1 MVACLINRAKNEGQI
16 SVVIPNILNDG
27 LLILQYA
34 DDTTIFMDQARN
46 MKLLIAFE
54 QMFGLNINYQK
65 GEVFCFGHAK
75 DHELQ
80 YEQLF
85 GCRKGTYPFRYLG
98 IPVHF
103 RKLYNSD
110 WKIIEERIEKKLSC
124 WKGKYLSVGGRL
136 VLITPVLTSLS
147 MFMLSFFE
155 VPKGVLEKIEYFR
168 SSLFCQNDNQGKK
181 YT

>member
-1 MVACLINRAKNEGQI
+1 MLACLINRAKNEGQI

-34 DDTTIFMDQARN
+34 DDTTLFMDQARN

-65 GEVFCFGHAK
+65 SEVFCFAHAK
-75 DHELQ
+75 DHKLQ

-85 GCRKGTYPFRYLG
+85 GCRKGSYLFRYLG

-110 WKIIEERIEKKLSC
+110 WKIIEERIKK
-124 WKGKYLSVGGRL
+124 
-136 VLITPVLTSLS
+136 
-147 MFMLSFFE
+147 
-155 VPKGVLEKIEYFR
+155 
-168 SSLFCQNDNQGKK
+168 N
-181 YT
+181 

>member
-85 GCRKGTYPFRYLG
+85 GCRKGSYPFRYLG

-110 WKIIEERIEKKLSC
+110 WKKIEERIEKKIEL
-124 WKGKYLSVGGRL
+124 LERQVPIGGGQ
-136 VLITPVLTSLS
+136 I
-147 MFMLSFFE
+147 
-155 VPKGVLEKIEYFR
+155 GVNN
-168 SSLFCQNDNQGKK
+168 SSSYKPLDVYAFLF
-181 YT
+181 